1 MITLPKETIALMV
14 HDRETLVW
22 DAITRIFHWLLVLAF
37 CAAQLTAEEW
47 DTAHEYA
54 GYIILGLV
62 AFRIIWGFVGPKNV
76 RFVEFVKLPNSIMK
90 HLARMLTGRHA
101 TEAGHNPA
109 GGAMVVVLLAWL
121 TLTALTGWLSVTIS
135 GFFAEPLEVLHE
147 LLGEF
152 SLLLIAVHITGVI
165 VMSLIERQDL
175 AKSMIDG
182 KKNLKK

>member
-121 TLTALTGWLSVTIS
+121 ALTGITGWLSIS
-135 GFFAEPLEVLHE
+135 LSGDIAEVVEVLHE
-147 LLGEF
+147 ILGIFSWLLVV
-152 SLLLIAVHITGVI
+152 VHIAGVI
-165 VMSLIERQDL
+165 VMSFLERQDL
-175 AKSMIDG
+175 ARSMIDG
-182 KKNLKK
+182 KKHLEK

>member
-1 MITLPKETIALMV
+1 
-14 HDRETLVW
+14 
-22 DAITRIFHWLLVLAF
+22 
-37 CAAQLTAEEW
+37 
-47 DTAHEYA
+47 
-54 GYIILGLV
+54 
-62 AFRIIWGFVGPKNV
+62 
-76 RFVEFVKLPNSIMK
+76 
-90 HLARMLTGRHA
+90 
-101 TEAGHNPA
+101 
-109 GGAMVVVLLAWL
+109 MVVVLLAWL

-182 KKNLKK
+182 KKNLKKQSTV